1 MGIAPVAR
9 IARQRRRT
17 FSAEAGKFVRN
28 GAGWGEAQR
37 SPGRGYAEAFR
48 EDDLGEHTGMSG
60 QKIDAQLALRS
71 DGRFLVGRERIKL
84 LEAVAECGSITKAA
98 KMAGFSYKTA
108 WEAVDAI
115 NNLLPSPAFITKS
128 GGRAGGGAEVTEQGR
143 RLIATFHR
151 LEGRLSEISTLI
163 AAEGF
168 EGHEPM
174 LLWSLGIK
182 ISARNVFQT
191 EVTRIQKWPVD
202 VEVSLKMSDGHT
214 ILATV
219 TNDAALDLGLTEGR
233 PVLALIKS
241 TFIHLELLDPA
252 PEKPPQL
259 VRRHGDAAGR
269 RRTQQRGLA
278 RHRPRQDAEGGGSAS
293 GRRGPRP
300 RRGGSSRRHVR
311 TRSRHSRRRLTW
323 ACSRARLERGG
334 CGQRPRRRARAGTS
348 LPPTVRFCAL
358 PARKRSAMPA

>member
-115 NNLLPSPAFITKS
+115 NNLLPSSAFITKS

-241 TFIHLELLDPA
+241 TFIHLESLDPA
-252 PEKPPQL
+252 PKNPRNWF
-259 VRRHGDAAGR
+259 VGTVTRRV
-269 RRTQQRGLA
+269 
-278 RHRPRQDAEGGGSAS
+278 DAERNSEVLLDIGHGKTLRAVV
-293 GRRGPRP
+293 PRP
-300 RRGGSSRRHVR
+300 VAEDLGLVEGGRAAATFEPDHVI
-311 TRSRHSRRRLTW
+311 L
-323 ACSRARLERGG
+323 A
-334 CGQRPRRRARAGTS
+334 
-348 LPPTVRFCAL
+348 VD
-358 PARKRSAMPA
+358 